1 VFDISTG
8 LYFLRFQGPK
18 KPVTVPSVGTG
29 PNDLAGMAWGPGSER
44 RVALMRPITRVM
56 DCSNSEESNIQWFHN
71 HNPSDTHMLGKLV
84 IPYFQLPDLLSMLHD
99 PVSNG
104 FKSYYML
111 SPRRHFMK
119 IVVNKV
125 RPPSHV
131 AIPFTQQF
139 TSSQSW
145 SVHQLTVA
153 IIDSAPT
160 KSQ

>member
-1 VFDISTG
+1 
-8 LYFLRFQGPK
+8 
-18 KPVTVPSVGTG
+18 
-29 PNDLAGMAWGPGSER
+29 
-44 RVALMRPITRVM
+44 
-56 DCSNSEESNIQWFHN
+56 
-71 HNPSDTHMLGKLV
+71 
-84 IPYFQLPDLLSMLHD
+84 MLHD

-111 SPRRHFMK
+111 SPRRHFMQ

-125 RPPSHV
+125 RTPSHV
-131 AIPFTQQF
+131 AIPLTQQF